1 MNRSNSCCLRVSMAS
16 LQNRETNQEQN
27 LSVPYVFRK
36 CLKFR
41 EYRLLLNAC
50 PLSIRRAMA
59 IARNLGAGAY
69 AHLQR
74 PAQSLAY
81 AMLIGKPQSA
91 RRKNV
96 EFRLGIGPVPL
107 GIGRVGRACA
117 GAPRKGEEG
126 KNYGCH
132 QRFNRHVFLHSRE
145 LPRPRTGQTKTF
157 SQISFFGKRSRAAAS
172 PGLRN
177 LTSGIGGC

>member
-1 MNRSNSCCLRVSMAS
+1 MPIRPA
-16 LQNRETNQEQN
+16 
-27 LSVPYVFRK
+27 
-36 CLKFR
+36 
-41 EYRLLLNAC
+41 
-50 PLSIRRAMA
+50 IRRVDGD
-59 IARNLGAGAY
+59 RSEFGAGADTLSHVLGLRR
-69 AHLQR
+69 A
-74 PAQSLAY
+74 AQSVAY
-81 AMLIGKPQSA
+81 AMLIGKAQSA

-157 SQISFFGKRSRAAAS
+157 SQISFFGKQRAGREDWWMVEPKGVEPS
-172 PGLRN
+172 
-177 LTSGIGGC
+177 TS